1 MKKIKFTVSEKEY
14 VVRCEDER
22 GVEVFHWNARRMRFV
37 ISISI
42 DGGEPKDFYYFD
54 SVANFPKPIDE
65 DGLRSAFECIVMD
78 AMAGLCGGVDE
89 FMREFGYE
97 DYHEAQKIYLACNR
111 ASRFFQR
118 HDVDIYELQ
127 EYVSEF

>member
-1 MKKIKFTVSEKEY
+1 MKKIKFTVSEQEY
-14 VVRCEDER
+14 VVRCEDEW
-22 GVEVFHWNARRMRFV
+22 GVEVFHWNAHRLKFV

-42 DGGEPKDFYYFD
+42 DGGEPKNFDYYD
-54 SVANFPKPIDE
+54 SVANYPKPIDE
-65 DGLRSAFECIVMD
+65 DGLRNAFQCIVQD
-78 AMAGLCGGVDE
+78 APAGVCSSVDE

-97 DYHEAQKIYLACNR
+97 DYREAQKLYLACDKTLK
-111 ASRFFQR
+111 FFQK

>member
-22 GVEVFHWNARRMRFV
+22 GVEVFHWNAHRLKFV

-42 DGGEPKDFYYFD
+42 DDGEPKNFDYYD
-54 SVANFPKPIDE
+54 SVVNYPNPIDE
-65 DGLRSAFECIVMD
+65 DGLRNAFQCIVMD
-78 AMAGLCGGVDE
+78 AMAGLFGSVDE

-97 DYHEAQKIYLACNR
+97 DYRKAQKLFLACER
-111 ASRFFQR
+111 TYEFFER
-118 HDVDIYELQ
+118 HGVDIYELQ
-127 EYVSEF
+127 EYVNEF

>member
-14 VVRCEDER
+14 VVRCEDEW
-22 GVEVFHWNARRMRFV
+22 GVETFHWNARRKRFV

-42 DGGEPKDFYYFD
+42 DGGEPKDFKYYD
-54 SVANFPKPIDE
+54 CVANFPKPIDE
-65 DGLRSAFECIVMD
+65 DGLRNAFYCIVMD
-78 AMAGLCGGVDE
+78 ATAALCDGVED

-97 DYHEAQKIYLACNR
+97 DRKEAEGAYIACSR
-111 ASRFFQR
+111 ALRFFND
-118 HDVDIYELQ
+118 HCVDIYELQ